1 MATAT
6 DTKKKAETIEDKNA
20 AKIEEY
26 LQGPRKK
33 RKNFVIFALGERFD
47 KDLATAMEGYVRKS
61 HAQLALSNPKT
72 PDELKRQFGRNISLL
87 VISDEFTD
95 KSLLMNLIK
104 TLKEKRRNEVIPV
117 LFLTREAEDLVAL
130 YHKELLL
137 YHEAD
142 EYIVYPGAPR
152 QQVMSRIKSGI
163 ETQNHRRSRRY
174 LVNLPINFYH
184 LTLDGYVDGHLIDI
198 SMHGAVLTADTDVIF
213 KLGDQMKLNIPI
225 ANYIQYPHGDFI
237 KISARVRRVFISGN
251 KAAISFEHV
260 TDKQAHL
267 IGQLLLAIVGKQFSR
282 QTQKLR
288 LQHGQGGQSAG
299 SLKGR

>member
-1 MATAT
+1 MAAT
-6 DTKKKAETIEDKNA
+6 TETKKKAETMEDKTA

-47 KDLATAMEGYVRKS
+47 KELTAAMEGYVRKS
-61 HAQLALSNPKT
+61 HAQLAISNPKT

-95 KSLLMNLIK
+95 KTLLLSLIK
-104 TLKEKRRNEVIPV
+104 SLKEKRRNELIPV
-117 LFLTREAEDLVAL
+117 LFLTREAEELVSL

-142 EYIVYPGAPR
+142 EYIVYPGAQR
-152 QQVMSRIKSGI
+152 QQIMSRIKSGI
-163 ETQNHRRSRRY
+163 ETQNRRRSRRY
-174 LVNLPINFYH
+174 SVNIPIGFYH
-184 LTLDGYVDGHLIDI
+184 LTLNDSVEGHLIDV
-198 SMHGAVLTADTDVIF
+198 SMHGAVLTADSEVIF
-213 KLGDQMKLNIPI
+213 RLGDQMKLNIPI
-225 ANYIQYPHGDFI
+225 ASYIQYPQGDFI

-267 IGQLLLAIVGKQFSR
+267 IGQLLLAVVGKQFAR

-288 LQHGQGGQSAG
+288 SQHGQSASTG
-299 SLKGR
+299 NLKGR